1 MKSNT
6 LCLGKKFIESPRNAF
21 VMGIVNATPDSFF
34 ENSRGGLDL
43 ALKLIDDGA
52 DILDIGGESTRPGF
66 TEVSEEEE
74 ISRVVPLI
82 QKIRQVN
89 DKIPISVDTRKT
101 AVMKAAY
108 ESGADVLNDVSALE
122 FDSKMADFISS
133 TELSV
138 VLMFWKAGGIKEA
151 KKYLKERVLFAKKS
165 GIKKEKIILDPGIGF
180 DKSFEENCQLI
191 KNCGDLSFW
200 GIPVLMALS
209 NKRCIGAMINENE
222 DSAKRGV
229 GTACANIFAVESGA
243 KIIRVHDVK
252 SAIDSLNVMNFL
264 K

>member
-34 ENSRGGLDL
+34 ENSRGGFDL

-108 ESGADVLNDVSALE
+108 ENGADVLNDVSALE

-138 VLMFWKAGGIKEA
+138 ILMFWKAGGIKEA

-222 DSAKRGV
+222 DSKKRGV
-229 GTACANIFAVESGA
+229 GTVCANIFAVESGA

>member
-1 MKSNT
+1 MKNKV
-6 LCLGKKFIESPRNAF
+6 LELKRPAF
-21 VMGIVNATPDSFF
+21 VMGIVNATPDSFYKS
-34 ENSRGGLDL
+34 SRGVIDL
-43 ALKLIDDGA
+43 ALRLIDEGA

-66 TEVSEEEE
+66 TEISEEEE
-74 ISRVVPLI
+74 ITRIVPLI
-82 QKIRQVN
+82 QKIRQFN

-108 ESGADVLNDVSALE
+108 ENGADVLNDVSALE

-138 VLMFWKAGGIKEA
+138 ILMFWKAGGIKEA

-191 KNCGDLSFW
+191 RNCGDLSFW
-200 GIPVLMALS
+200 GIPV
-209 NKRCIGAMINENE
+209 
-222 DSAKRGV
+222 
-229 GTACANIFAVESGA
+229 
-243 KIIRVHDVK
+243 
-252 SAIDSLNVMNFL
+252 
-264 K
+264 

>member
-82 QKIRQVN
+82 QQIRKIN

>member
-1 MKSNT
+1 MIIGNQTFDTKNNT
-6 LCLGKKFIESPRNAF
+6 YI
-21 VMGIVNATPDSFF
+21 MGILNVTPDSF
-34 ENSRGGLDL
+34 SDGGKFNTLDA
-43 ALKLIDDGA
+43 ALFQAEKMIHEGA

-66 TEVSEEEE
+66 AEVSEDEE

-82 QKIRQVN
+82 QKIRQIN
-89 DKIPISVDTRKT
+89 DKIPISVDTRKM

-108 ESGADVLNDVSALE
+108 ENGADVLNDVSALE
-122 FDSKMADFISS
+122 FDSKMAGFISS

-138 VLMFWKAGGIKEA
+138 ILMFWKAGGIKEA
-151 KKYLKERVLFAKKS
+151 KKYLKQRVLFAKKS

-191 KNCGDLSFW
+191 RNCGYLAFG

-222 DSAKRGV
+222 DSAKRGY
-229 GTACANIFAVESGA
+229 GTACANLFAVESGA

>member
-6 LCLGKKFIESPRNAF
+6 LCLGKKFIESPRKAF

-34 ENSRGGLDL
+34 ENSRGGFDL

-108 ESGADVLNDVSALE
+108 ENGADVLNDVSALE
-122 FDSKMADFISS
+122 FDLKMADFISS

-138 VLMFWKAGGIKEA
+138 VLMFWKAGGLKEA
-151 KKYLKERVLFAKKS
+151 KKYLKEKS
-165 GIKKEKIILDPGIGF
+165 IIALEIGSNQAERIKAIALNYFKNAKIILKNDYNNLNRYVYILNGI
-180 DKSFEENCQLI
+180 EE
-191 KNCGDLSFW
+191 
-200 GIPVLMALS
+200 
-209 NKRCIGAMINENE
+209 
-222 DSAKRGV
+222 
-229 GTACANIFAVESGA
+229 
-243 KIIRVHDVK
+243 
-252 SAIDSLNVMNFL
+252 
-264 K
+264 

>member
-34 ENSRGGLDL
+34 ENRRGGLDL

-82 QKIRQVN
+82 QQIRKIN

-191 KNCGDLSFW
+191 RNCGDLSFW

>member
-1 MKSNT
+1 MKSIK
-6 LCLGKKFIESPRNAF
+6 LLLGKKTISSSHIAF

-34 ENSRGGLDL
+34 ENSRGGFDL

-66 TEVSEEEE
+66 TEVSEDEE
-74 ISRVVPLI
+74 IKRIVPLI

-89 DKIPISVDTRKT
+89 DKIPISVDTRKM

-108 ESGADVLNDVSALE
+108 ENGADVLNDVSALE
-122 FDSKMADFISS
+122 FDSKMAKFVSS

-138 VLMFWKAGGIKEA
+138 ILMFSKAGGLKEA

-165 GIKKEKIILDPGIGF
+165 GIQKEKIILDPGIGF
-180 DKSFEENCQLI
+180 EKSFDQNCQLI
-191 KNCGDLSFW
+191 KNCGDLSF
-200 GIPVLMALS
+200 GGMPVLMALS

-222 DSAKRGV
+222 DSAKRDY
-229 GTACANIFAVESGA
+229 GTVAANIFAIESGA
-243 KIIRVHDVK
+243 KIIRVHNVK
-252 SAIDSLNVMNFL
+252 SAIDSINVMNFL

>member
-6 LCLGKKFIESPRNAF
+6 LCLGKKIIESPRKAF

-34 ENSRGGLDL
+34 ENSRGGFDL

-82 QKIRQVN
+82 QQIRKIN

-108 ESGADVLNDVSALE
+108 ENGADVLNDISALE

-222 DSAKRGV
+222 DSKKRGV